1 MNNDQPINPAV
12 TPDHDVGLP
21 PPPRLLMMAVIG
33 AVVLLLAGAVTAIFF
48 LRNGFSAASALEYG
62 SKAAPLASVILLAFA
77 VVFRQSLPRRL
88 WLWLT
93 ILLVL
98 VWVVGGAAFVV
109 IYQNS
114 LAPGQRETAKTYMPF
129 MKLFDPA
136 LPKANDVLPTP
147 IPNQDSVSAQDLL
160 TAPLSLELGGT
171 AEATD
176 TIEVPGLPL
185 VAVTE
190 PVIQLEPSATPTAT
204 ATATVPPTATLPPVT
219 PTPQPAAVN
228 PPVSQASSG
237 QNLSVALPASARL
250 FGITPVKQGWNNCG
264 PANVTMALSFFG
276 WRQDQEVAASFL
288 KPDREDK
295 NVNPWELVSF
305 VNEQSQVRA
314 LTRVGGTMDM
324 LKAFL
329 VNKFPVIIETGYA
342 PADYDWIG
350 HYQTVIGYDDALG
363 KMYIYDSYLGT
374 GENGTGMPEAYDYFD
389 KNWSAFNRTFI
400 VLYTPDK
407 ESQVRSIL
415 GDWADPQ
422 KAAEHAAEVA
432 QSEARANPQNVFAW
446 FNLGSS
452 LVKLGDYKKAASAYD
467 QARRLGTLPWRM
479 TLYQFGPFEAYFNLG
494 RYDEVLALVNA
505 NMNNGGEYVEEM
517 YYWQGLVLEKQGDKQ
532 KAADAFRRA
541 LNHNPHYAA
550 AQDALK
556 KVTA

>member
-12 TPDHDVGLP
+12 APDHDTGLT
-21 PPPRLLMMAVIG
+21 PPPRLLVMAVIG
-33 AVVLLLAGAVTAIFF
+33 VVMLLLAGAVTALFF
-48 LRNGFSAASALEYG
+48 LRNGFSAASILEYG
-62 SKAAPLASVILLAFA
+62 SKAAPLATFILLAFA
-77 VVFRQSLPRRL
+77 VLFRRSLPRRL

-93 ILLVL
+93 ILLAL
-98 VWVVGGAAFVV
+98 VWIVGGGAFVM
-109 IYQNS
+109 IYRNT

-147 IPNQDSVSAQDLL
+147 IPNQDSISPQDLL
-160 TAPLSLELGGT
+160 TGPLGLELGT

-176 TIEVPGLPL
+176 TIVLPGLP
-185 VAVTE
+185 AVSATE
-190 PVIQLEPSATPTAT
+190 PVIQVEPSATPTAT
-204 ATATVPPTATLPPVT
+204 PTPTVPPTATLLPST
-219 PTPQPAAVN
+219 PTAQPAAAN
-228 PPVSQASSG
+228 PPVSQSVAG
-237 QNLSVALPASARL
+237 QTVSVALPASAHL
-250 FGITPVKQGWNNCG
+250 YGITAVKQGWNNCG
-264 PANVTMALSFFG
+264 PANATMALSYFG
-276 WRQDQEVAASFL
+276 WKQDQDFAASYL

-305 VNEQSQVRA
+305 INNQSQVRA
-314 LTRVGGTMDM
+314 LTRVGGSMDV

-329 VNKFPVIIETGYA
+329 ANKFPVIVETGYA

-374 GENGTGMPEAYDYFD
+374 GENGSGMPESYDYFD
-389 KNWSAFNRTFI
+389 KNWAAFNRTFI

-415 GDWADPQ
+415 GDLADPQ

-452 LVKLGDYKKAASAYD
+452 LVKLGDYKKAAAAYD

-479 TLYQFGPFEAYFNLG
+479 TLYQFGPFEAYYNLG

-505 NMNNGGEYVEEM
+505 NMNNGGQYVEEM
-517 YYWQGLVLEKQGDKQ
+517 YYWQGLVLEKQGDSQ
-532 KAADAFRRA
+532 KAAAAFRQA
-541 LNHNPHYAA
+541 LDHNPRYAA

-556 KVTA
+556 KVSA